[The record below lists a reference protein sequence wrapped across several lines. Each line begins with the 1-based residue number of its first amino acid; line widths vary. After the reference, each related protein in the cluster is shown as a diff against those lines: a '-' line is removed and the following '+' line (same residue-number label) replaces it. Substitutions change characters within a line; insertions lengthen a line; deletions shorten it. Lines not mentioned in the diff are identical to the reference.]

1 MGEYTIG
8 QYNEY
13 ANAIPFPQLDQ
24 LWNYNGLAMLVAF
37 VLAVAAETLRLYAG
51 YSINLRTGAST
62 MWLLLTLTPCVL
74 LPTLVYLR
82 LAAISGDIWLHFI
95 SNVQLLLIGL
105 EALVA
110 LIYHALCVPAKEAS
124 ALQTSLKGL

>member
-1 MGEYTIG
+1 M
-8 QYNEY
+8 N
-13 ANAIPFPQLDQ
+13 Q

-37 VLAVAAETLRLYAG
+37 VLAVTAETLRLYAG
-51 YSINLRTGAST
+51 YSINLRTGANS

-74 LPTLVYLR
+74 LPALVYLR

-95 SNVQLLLIGL
+95 SNVQLLLIAL

-110 LIYHALCVPAKEAS
+110 LIYHALCVPAKEAAS
-124 ALQTSLKGL
+124 PTSLK